1 MPLTPSDISDL
12 YRRYSDRLL
21 RYLTAGTGDPSTAQ
35 DLLHDTFL
43 EVCQRAHEFD
53 MTGDILHLLY
63 TIAGRNLTDHYRSCK
78 ENATRNDI
86 YTDETHG
93 CVHGNYEDRME
104 IVRACDQLLGLPDL
118 LRRTMFRYI
127 GGATPQTQAAQDG
140 VTEGAI
146 WVRMHRARR
155 LMISVQGSASTI

>member
-12 YRRYSDRLL
+12 YHRYSDRLL
-21 RYLTAGTGDPSTAQ
+21 RYLTAGTGDPPTAE

-43 EVCQRAHEFD
+43 EICQRAHEFD

-78 ENATRNDI
+78 ENATPNDI
-86 YTDETHG
+86 YTDESHG
-93 CVHGNYEDRME
+93 CEANYEDRME

-127 GGATPQTQAAQDG
+127 GGATPQAQAAE
-140 VTEGAI
+140 EGLKDSTI
-146 WVRMHRARR
+146 RWRIHRARR
-155 LMISVQGSASTI
+155 MMVSVQGSESSF